1 MRVAEYCGCLGW
13 VWGVVVVGGREWES
27 VCLRSVVLSAALRW
41 CHIHHLSLEV
51 EPASAL

>member
-1 MRVAEYCGCLGW
+1 MQSAGYCGCLEW
-13 VWGVVVVGGREWES
+13 VWGVVVGGREWES
-27 VCLRSVVLSAALRW
+27 VCLLSVVLSAALRW